1 MIGGGPMPGSGCS
14 TVEKR
19 GRERHQVGGSN
30 SCHRE
35 LGLSTLFRNFFGNNR
50 CAYKKKIFAQSRFKV
65 RTNGHMQTNLAELS
79 IVSNGRARI
88 AQ

>member
-35 LGLSTLFRNFFGNNR
+35 LGLCTLFRNFFGNNR
-50 CAYKKKIFAQSRFKV
+50 CAYKRRIIFAQSRFKV
-65 RTNGHMQTNLAELS
+65 RTNGHMQRNLAALS
-79 IVSNGRARI
+79 
-88 AQ
+88 